1 MKKGIKKLF
10 SIFLIFL
17 LFANSAIAE
26 EYARLYNIRD
36 INAQRA
42 EQIITPFLKLT
53 GFRTISKNNFYI
65 LENPAM
71 NIYTV
76 LALKPNGK
84 DCYYYFLSNEDSD
97 LNKRILDNFDKYG
110 FKKKRM
116 RNKAFL
122 TLFRSEASDFLAGN
136 ATGIKAVSNEQDII
150 NLELPAEKEEYDFSD
165 EAQAKFDTRTAAIT
179 PQMPLTLPQKPL
191 IATQKQNVLKG
202 SIVHIEAGQQFDA
215 VLSSTISSDSIAN
228 NDRVS
233 AQLEDNWI
241 VNGILIA
248 PAGSILNGSVVNSR
262 PAQFAM
268 GDGRIGLVFN
278 QILTPDGKVINL
290 TTNEVRIVGES
301 SRALRIAGR
310 TAGGALGGLLLG
322 ALFLIGGA
330 DPGRALASG
339 AAIGGAFGAASAI
352 MTKGEDVHIP
362 EGTILQILLA
372 EPMTA
377 QPYIQYN

>member
-1 MKKGIKKLF
+1 
-10 SIFLIFL
+10 
-17 LFANSAIAE
+17 
-26 EYARLYNIRD
+26 
-36 INAQRA
+36 
-42 EQIITPFLKLT
+42 
-53 GFRTISKNNFYI
+53 
-65 LENPAM
+65 
-71 NIYTV
+71 
-76 LALKPNGK
+76 
-84 DCYYYFLSNEDSD
+84 
-97 LNKRILDNFDKYG
+97 
-110 FKKKRM
+110 
-116 RNKAFL
+116 
-122 TLFRSEASDFLAGN
+122 
-136 ATGIKAVSNEQDII
+136 
-150 NLELPAEKEEYDFSD
+150 
-165 EAQAKFDTRTAAIT
+165 
-179 PQMPLTLPQKPL
+179 MPLTLPQKPL

-310 TAGGALGGLLLG
+310 TAGGALLG